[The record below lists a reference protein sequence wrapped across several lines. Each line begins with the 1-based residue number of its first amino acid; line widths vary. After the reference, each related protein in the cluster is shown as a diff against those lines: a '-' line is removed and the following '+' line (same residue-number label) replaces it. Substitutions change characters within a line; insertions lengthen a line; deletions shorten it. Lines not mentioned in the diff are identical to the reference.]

1 MTHTVRR
8 LPLIAGIVALAA
20 LVAACGQTRESSSAA
35 TPDAGASPAGA
46 RTVDIAMEDIKFDQ
60 TTLTVKTGETIDFRF
75 TNTGQIPHDA
85 FIGDAAAQME
95 HDDEMAH
102 MGDTSAHS
110 MGEAAVTVQPGAA
123 GELSYTFAEPGT
135 YEVGCHQPGHYGAGM
150 KIAVTVE

>member
-1 MTHTVRR
+1 MTHTLR
-8 LPLIAGIVALAA
+8 LPLIAGIVAITT
-20 LVAACGQTRESSSAA
+20 LVAACGETRQSSSDASRDSAA
-35 TPDAGASPAGA
+35 APAGA
-46 RTVDIAMEDIKFDQ
+46 RAVDVAMEDIKFDQ

-102 MGDTSAHS
+102 MGDASTHS

-123 GELSYTFAEPGT
+123 GQLSYTFTEPGT

>member
-1 MTHTVRR
+1 MTHLVRR

-20 LVAACGQTRESSSAA
+20 LVAACGQTREPGSAA
-35 TPDAGASPAGA
+35 TVSPAGA
-46 RTVDIAMEDIKFDQ
+46 RTVDIAMEDIKFDR

-95 HDDEMAH
+95 HGAEMGE
-102 MGDTSAHS
+102 MGDASEHP
-110 MGEAAVTVQPGAA
+110 MEQAAVVVQPGDS
-123 GELSYTFAEPGT
+123 GELSYTFTQAGT

-150 KIAVTVE
+150 KIDVTVE

>member
-1 MTHTVRR
+1 
-8 LPLIAGIVALAA
+8 
-20 LVAACGQTRESSSAA
+20 
-35 TPDAGASPAGA
+35 
-46 RTVDIAMEDIKFDQ
+46 MEDIKFDQ

-102 MGDTSAHS
+102 MGDASTHS

-123 GELSYTFAEPGT
+123 GQLSYTFTEPGT

-150 KIAVTVE
+150 KIEVTVE

>member
-8 LPLIAGIVALAA
+8 LPLIAGIVAMTA
-20 LVAACGQTRESSSAA
+20 LVAACGQTRESDSAA
-35 TPDAGASPAGA
+35 TVDAGVDPAGA

-95 HDDEMAH
+95 HDTEMAE
-102 MGDTSAHS
+102 
-110 MGEAAVTVQPGAA
+110 MGEASEHPMEEAAVVVQPGDS
-123 GELSYTFAEPGT
+123 GELSYIFTEPGT

-150 KIAVTVE
+150 KIDVTVE